1 MHKVEILQMANE
13 ILVAQIQQEE
23 CFTLKD
29 LAINGNDLIQLGYKP
44 GKKIGTVLNQLLEMV
59 IDDKIANDKVQLTL
73 WAINRMEE

>member
-1 MHKVEILQMANE
+1 MANE